1 MTQAIK
7 YERTEV
13 EAERSVSQI
22 AALVRRYGGSR
33 FETLWDE
40 EGEIRGIRFAIR
52 APGGLAGGEIEELP
66 IYMTAR
72 TGEIERILLSSG
84 YATGRTAEQKRERPK
99 RVAAQARRIG
109 WRHLKDLTEQL
120 LLAVELGLRT
130 LPGAFMADIEAYD
143 GATGE
148 TVTMYELFER
158 RAVPASRSDS
168 RSRSG
173 GSEDTSRGIELV
185 TGEHRG
191 SGGAIELPP
200 VAAGD

>member
-1 MTQAIK
+1 
-7 YERTEV
+7 
-13 EAERSVSQI
+13 
-22 AALVRRYGGSR
+22 
-33 FETLWDE
+33 
-40 EGEIRGIRFAIR
+40 
-52 APGGLAGGEIEELP
+52 
-66 IYMTAR
+66 MTAC

-143 GATGE
+143 GTTGE

-158 RAVPASRSDS
+158 RAIPAREPGEGRDPGRGVELAAGDS
-168 RSRSG
+168 RHFRSP
-173 GSEDTSRGIELV
+173 SD
-185 TGEHRG
+185 
-191 SGGAIELPP
+191 AIELPP
-200 VAAGD
+200 ASAVD